1 MLCSIL
7 KKRWNSSVLHERSTE
22 TQSRIPE
29 RNPRTIPCII
39 IPYPIYTTVWA
50 KVVRSG
56 SKRKQQMLMQS
67 RTNDIVEITRFR
79 ALNRNNQTLLR
90 QNRSNLTVR
99 TIRTICPLIRRHP
112 ELIAIT
118 ARPNIAIRSVDLLT
132 GSLLDPRFADNARA
146 MPSAIIQIDL
156 AKFQHIRKRHVDPA
170 ACNRMTLRITFPNR
184 PTLIQLGKNR
194 AIQILAKTH
203 AGSLLQHAA
212 RQIRIRRRIAERAAG
227 LHLNPAREHVP

>member
-1 MLCSIL
+1 
-7 KKRWNSSVLHERSTE
+7 
-22 TQSRIPE
+22 
-29 RNPRTIPCII
+29 
-39 IPYPIYTTVWA
+39 
-50 KVVRSG
+50 
-56 SKRKQQMLMQS
+56 MLMQS

-184 PTLIQLGKNR
+184 PTLIQLGKIVPYKYSPRRMPAACSNMR
-194 AIQILAKTH
+194 PAKSES
-203 AGSLLQHAA
+203 AD
-212 RQIRIRRRIAERAAG
+212 E
-227 LHLNPAREHVP
+227 